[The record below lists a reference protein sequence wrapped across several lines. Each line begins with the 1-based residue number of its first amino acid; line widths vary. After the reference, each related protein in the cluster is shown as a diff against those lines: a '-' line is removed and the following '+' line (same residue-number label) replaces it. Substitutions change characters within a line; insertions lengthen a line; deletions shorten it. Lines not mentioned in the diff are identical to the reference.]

1 MIGTHRISALL
12 VFGILVA
19 LGTNAHCEDRTDVGN
34 RFNDE
39 EEIISVSK
47 WRALDYGVLW
57 HHGCLFNQQFF
68 GLRIGTE
75 KSHKIKFFY
84 GNARWLAGLKREA
97 LTAMAEIPVRDGQI
111 HGKVRLWDENG
122 KLLVEVPYNKGKIH
136 GECHYFSNT
145 GKLLGTS
152 TLDNGN
158 GTYRT
163 WDPSSDDP
171 KVSLE
176 IEYVDGKAVST
187 RQAAP
192 QKEEKQPP
200 SAEGRAAK

>member
-12 VFGILVA
+12 VFGVLAVGAI
-19 LGTNAHCEDRTDVGN
+19 AHCEDRAEVGN
-34 RFNDE
+34 GFNDE
-39 EEIISVSK
+39 EEIVSVSK

-57 HHGCLFNQQFF
+57 NDECLFNHQFF
-68 GLRIGTE
+68 GLRIGAE

-84 GNARWLAGLKREA
+84 GNAGWLAGLKRET

-111 HGKVRLWDENG
+111 HGKVRRWDEKG
-122 KLLVEVPYNKGKIH
+122 RLLFEVPFNKGKIH
-136 GECHYFSNT
+136 GECHYFSDT

-171 KVSLE
+171 KVRLE

-187 RQAAP
+187 KQAASK
-192 QKEEKQPP
+192 KEEKQPR
-200 SAEGRAAK
+200 SAEGRTAK